1 MAHNVRSAH
10 SQAASAWTEPLDW
23 EQVDDEDAFLLSD
36 DLASEAGAGI
46 EAQGQGLAKAQAQ
59 AANVTWLR
67 RTEYLSAEQRK
78 QRGADAKHAT
88 PQLDTSRPAQ
98 IERIEQGFAAANTP
112 LSSLSHPSK
121 PGVHAVD
128 AYEVLPDPETW
139 ATSFQ
144 IIRFAGVLGRSAKG
158 EPALDPRMGAALLRP
173 VTDPLT
179 GQQRVSLYLT
189 CADTLPP
196 YAPGEEEA
204 PPSDDW
210 DEATQQ
216 QREDLGAARFRKR
229 RRLGVFPE
237 VPWLDGA
244 AAEGDSNVYGTG
256 FRHVRDLEPVD
267 QPGPTDHLLAI
278 VLDDQQPDA
287 APDLVRV
294 DVDQTLAQ
302 SMQHDDLFEADE
314 SPDVDTTLPPQSA
327 RERERQHVVTPAS
340 EGRKVAYYHP
350 IDMRYGLRLR
360 RTRKAE
366 QRLLVPYEGFWH
378 RIIVGHRPLTEREM
392 ARRLVMREAVDAL
405 DMEGVE
411 YVESEDE
418 GEEEAAE
425 DAPAE
430 EAAAA
435 AEDAPAE
442 DAATAAEDVPA
453 EDTATAAE
461 DAPAEEEAAS
471 DTDSDEAALDI
482 DADELADLQAEA
494 DAHDDSMPTG
504 RRRRHEASD

>member
-1 MAHNVRSAH
+1 M
-10 SQAASAWTEPLDW
+10 
-23 EQVDDEDAFLLSD
+23 
-36 DLASEAGAGI
+36 
-46 EAQGQGLAKAQAQ
+46 
-59 AANVTWLR
+59 
-67 RTEYLSAEQRK
+67 
-78 QRGADAKHAT
+78 
-88 PQLDTSRPAQ
+88 
-98 IERIEQGFAAANTP
+98 
-112 LSSLSHPSK
+112 
-121 PGVHAVD
+121 
-128 AYEVLPDPETW
+128 
-139 ATSFQ
+139 
-144 IIRFAGVLGRSAKG
+144 
-158 EPALDPRMGAALLRP
+158 
-173 VTDPLT
+173 
-179 GQQRVSLYLT
+179 
-189 CADTLPP
+189 
-196 YAPGEEEA
+196 
-204 PPSDDW
+204 
-210 DEATQQ
+210 
-216 QREDLGAARFRKR
+216 
-229 RRLGVFPE
+229 
-237 VPWLDGA
+237 
-244 AAEGDSNVYGTG
+244 
-256 FRHVRDLEPVD
+256 
-267 QPGPTDHLLAI
+267 
-278 VLDDQQPDA
+278 
-287 APDLVRV
+287 
-294 DVDQTLAQ
+294 
-302 SMQHDDLFEADE
+302 
-314 SPDVDTTLPPQSA
+314 
-327 RERERQHVVTPAS
+327 VTPAS

-442 DAATAAEDVPA
+442 DAATAAE
-453 EDTATAAE
+453 
-461 DAPAEEEAAS
+461 EEAAS

>member
-1 MAHNVRSAH
+1 M
-10 SQAASAWTEPLDW
+10 
-23 EQVDDEDAFLLSD
+23 
-36 DLASEAGAGI
+36 
-46 EAQGQGLAKAQAQ
+46 
-59 AANVTWLR
+59 
-67 RTEYLSAEQRK
+67 
-78 QRGADAKHAT
+78 
-88 PQLDTSRPAQ
+88 
-98 IERIEQGFAAANTP
+98 
-112 LSSLSHPSK
+112 
-121 PGVHAVD
+121 
-128 AYEVLPDPETW
+128 
-139 ATSFQ
+139 
-144 IIRFAGVLGRSAKG
+144 
-158 EPALDPRMGAALLRP
+158 
-173 VTDPLT
+173 
-179 GQQRVSLYLT
+179 
-189 CADTLPP
+189 
-196 YAPGEEEA
+196 
-204 PPSDDW
+204 
-210 DEATQQ
+210 
-216 QREDLGAARFRKR
+216 
-229 RRLGVFPE
+229 
-237 VPWLDGA
+237 
-244 AAEGDSNVYGTG
+244 
-256 FRHVRDLEPVD
+256 
-267 QPGPTDHLLAI
+267 
-278 VLDDQQPDA
+278 
-287 APDLVRV
+287 
-294 DVDQTLAQ
+294 
-302 SMQHDDLFEADE
+302 
-314 SPDVDTTLPPQSA
+314 
-327 RERERQHVVTPAS
+327 VTPAS

>member
-1 MAHNVRSAH
+1 MVRRWLATCVH
-10 SQAASAWTEPLDW
+10 TLTVASAWTEPLD
-23 EQVDDEDAFLLSD
+23 EDQVDDEDAFLLSH
-36 DLASEAGAGI
+36 DLARAASEADAPVHSR
-46 EAQGQGLAKAQAQ
+46 EKAQAQ

-78 QRGADAKHAT
+78 QRNTDAKLAA

-98 IERIEQGFAAANTP
+98 IERIEQGFSMANTP
-112 LSSLSHPSK
+112 ISELSHPTK

-144 IIRFAGVLGRSAKG
+144 IIRFAGVLGRSGKG
-158 EPALDPRMGAALLRP
+158 EQSLDPRMEAALLRP

-196 YAPGEEEA
+196 YAPEAEE
-204 PPSDDW
+204 PPPHDEW

-216 QREDLGAARFRKR
+216 RREYLGAARFRRR
-229 RRLGVFPE
+229 RRLGVYPK

-244 AAEGDSNVYGTG
+244 QAEGDTNVYGTG
-256 FRHVRDLEPVD
+256 FRHVRDLEPID
-267 QPGPTDHLLAI
+267 QPGPTDHLLAL
-278 VLDDQQPDA
+278 VLDDQHPDP
-287 APDLVRV
+287 APELASV
-294 DVDQTLAQ
+294 DPDQTLTQ
-302 SMQHDDLFEADE
+302 CMQQDDLFEAE
-314 SPDVDTTLPPQSA
+314 ELPDIDTTLPPQSA

-378 RIIVGHRPLTEREM
+378 RIIVGHRPLTERET
-392 ARRLVMREAVDAL
+392 ARRLVVREAVDAL
-405 DMEGVE
+405 DMQGVVYE
-411 YVESEDE
+411 ESEDE
-418 GEEEAAE
+418 GEAGEGEADQGEAEEGEADESEAPPESPEADSPEEAANE
-425 DAPAE
+425 GPVADE
-430 EAAAA
+430 SEA
-435 AEDAPAE
+435 
-442 DAATAAEDVPA
+442 
-453 EDTATAAE
+453 
-461 DAPAEEEAAS
+461 
-471 DTDSDEAALDI
+471 DSDLDI

-494 DAHDDSMPTG
+494 DAHESGPLPTG
-504 RRRRHEASD
+504 RRRHGASDN